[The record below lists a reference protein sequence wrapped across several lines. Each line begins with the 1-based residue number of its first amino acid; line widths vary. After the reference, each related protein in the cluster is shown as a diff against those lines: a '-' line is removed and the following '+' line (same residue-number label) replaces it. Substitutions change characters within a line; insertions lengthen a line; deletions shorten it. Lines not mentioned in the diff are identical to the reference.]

1 MGFNKKY
8 NWEKIILW
16 VLIIALIIF
25 IGFQQAYLMGF
36 KEDTSKSLKGV
47 NESVKELGSS
57 VSMKINALAEEN
69 QKAVGEVAGNVRELQ
84 SGLNSLKSSSES
96 KLGMLE
102 KQISSVQGASG
113 DFSGVIKNVL
123 KSVVSVDASGSL
135 GSGAIIDERG
145 YVVTNYHVVEKG
157 DKYKVLTYDGDVH
170 NAILIGYSAPYDVA
184 LLKINNGYSAL
195 DYGNSDELNVGEKV
209 IAVGNPLG
217 LSFSVSE
224 GIISGLNR
232 GRQDFPGTYIQT
244 DVAINPGNSGGPL
257 INNDGE
263 IIGINNFKISGQT
276 IEGLGFALIA
286 NDAKKIT
293 DGLIEK
299 YEAGLAAGQQT

>member
-1 MGFNKKY
+1 M
-8 NWEKIILW
+8 
-16 VLIIALIIF
+16 
-25 IGFQQAYLMGF
+25 
-36 KEDTSKSLKGV
+36 
-47 NESVKELGSS
+47 
-57 VSMKINALAEEN
+57 
-69 QKAVGEVAGNVRELQ
+69 
-84 SGLNSLKSSSES
+84 
-96 KLGMLE
+96 
-102 KQISSVQGASG
+102 
-113 DFSGVIKNVL
+113 
-123 KSVVSVDASGSL
+123 
-135 GSGAIIDERG
+135 
-145 YVVTNYHVVEKG
+145 
-157 DKYKVLTYDGDVH
+157 
-170 NAILIGYSAPYDVA
+170 
-184 LLKINNGYSAL
+184 
-195 DYGNSDELNVGEKV
+195 NVGEKV